1 MLQRLTDIY
10 DYIVSSLQN
19 CTFLAIYFNQL
30 GTGPKTGTYL
40 QFCGTLL
47 KVNKSKLTVHH
58 TVSVP
63 LLSWTFFP
71 PFFFLL
77 FNWNNGTFC
86 CRIWFTHAKQQSCII
101 LSLYRQPNYLP
112 WHHTL
117 LTCKSGGLKSFP
129 MHCALSKYFAGN
141 FFLIP
146 QPSCTWTRILKM
158 SRGTKLC
165 IHTCSG
171 TSH

>member
-1 MLQRLTDIY
+1 MLQRLSDIY
-10 DYIVSSLQN
+10 VYTVSSLWH
-19 CTFLAIYFNQL
+19 CIFLAMYFNQL
-30 GTGPKTGTYL
+30 GISSKTGTYL
-40 QFCGTLL
+40 QFSGTLV
-47 KVNKSKLTVHH
+47 KVNKSKLTVNY

-63 LLSWTFFP
+63 ALAWTFFL
-71 PFFFLL
+71 FFVCL

-112 WHHTL
+112 WHHTF
-117 LTCKSGGLKSFP
+117 LTCKPRGLKSLP
-129 MHCALSKYFAGN
+129 MHCVLSKYFAGN

-146 QPSCTWTRILKM
+146 QPSCTGTRILKM

-165 IHTCSG
+165 THTCRS